1 MGRRKAGKVA
11 QKAAT
16 VTASQNS
23 KNVRIASEDTSLPP
37 ASPTPADPLAA
48 NGSAS
53 PETVSAPPKEDSSK
67 STPTFAANGS
77 LSAESAITSFKDHL
91 PESNGAV
98 AKEVGISTHEMVAGE
113 SETATFKKAA
123 QPQPQKQAPPAFTLS
138 PFALLR
144 SFLLFIITS
153 ILSQLAVLWEK
164 PLKVVGGAGPL
175 NDYILERL
183 PLLRTP
189 YR

>member
-1 MGRRKAGKVA
+1 MGRRKAGSKVA

-16 VTASQNS
+16 VTASHSSNNA
-23 KNVRIASEDTSLPP
+23 KVTAEKTSLPREN
-37 ASPTPADPLAA
+37 PTPTEPYTAT
-48 NGSAS
+48 GSTS
-53 PETVSAPPKEDSSK
+53 PEAVVALPKEDSSEP
-67 STPTFAANGS
+67 TPTFVTT
-77 LSAESAITSFKDHL
+77 ESANSISSEDRVT
-91 PESNGAV
+91 SNGYV
-98 AKEVGISTHEMVAGE
+98 AKEAAVSTNGTVTEEPQGA
-113 SETATFKKAA
+113 SFKKAA
-123 QPQPQKQAPPAFTLS
+123 QPQPQKQAAPAFTLS

-144 SFLLFIITS
+144 SFLLFIVTS